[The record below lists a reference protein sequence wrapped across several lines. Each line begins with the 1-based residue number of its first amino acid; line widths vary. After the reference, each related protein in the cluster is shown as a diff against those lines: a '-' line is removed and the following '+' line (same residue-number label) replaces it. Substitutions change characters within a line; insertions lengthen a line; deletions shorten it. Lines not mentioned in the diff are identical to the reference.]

1 MCVTKRTSKEN
12 WLMTVVAQILDR
24 MSGIAK
30 PQRNFFLA
38 LFMTMLVTRGRIN
51 FLNLSRHS
59 SLSEKTYRRQ
69 FRTGFAFESFNQSA
83 IERAVPAE
91 HTRLFAQDTTFSAK
105 SGKKTYGLDHFW
117 NGSASKAEK
126 GLEVSLIS
134 IVDVA
139 RNQSLALSAEQTP
152 PPPELKKAEKNH
164 TRIDFY
170 LEHLERTAPYFPAE
184 VRYGVVDGFYA
195 KRKFV
200 DGVLKLGF
208 EVISKLRVDAQLLY
222 LYEGVQKRRGRRRKY
237 DGRISFNDLRR
248 FERMTTDEAHLTLYT
263 QVVWSVSL
271 KRAVRVVIVVNT
283 KEKQKPRSTV
293 LFATDRELSATD
305 IFRYY
310 KARFQI
316 EFIFR
321 DAKQFAGFS
330 DCQARDKKALH
341 FHFNASVA
349 TVNVARI
356 MAQQDH
362 RAEDKFVFS
371 MASLKQRFFNEHLL
385 NLFIDKLAL
394 DQSAVKNHPQ
404 FEYLKSYAAIAA

>member
-1 MCVTKRTSKEN
+1 
-12 WLMTVVAQILDR
+12 MTVVAQILDR

-59 SLSEKTYRRQ
+59 ALSEKTYRRQ
-69 FRTGFAFESFNQSA
+69 FRTPFAFASFNQSA

-91 HTRLFAQDTTFSAK
+91 HTRLFAQDTTFSRK

-152 PPPELKKAEKNH
+152 PQPELKKAEKNH

-170 LEHLERTAPYFPAE
+170 LEHLARTARYFPAE

-200 DGVLKLGF
+200 DGVLKLGY

-222 LYEGVQKRRGRRRKY
+222 LYEGAQKGRGRRRKY

-248 FERMTTDEAHLTLYT
+248 FERMTTDEAQLTLYT

-271 KRAVRVVIVVNT
+271 KRAVRVVIVVNH
-283 KEKQKPRSTV
+283 KEKRKPRYAV
-293 LFATDRELSATD
+293 LFSTDRELSATD
-305 IFRYY
+305 ILRYY

-330 DCQARDKKALH
+330 DCQARDKEALH

-362 RAEDKFVFS
+362 RAEEKFVFS
-371 MASLKQRFFNEHLL
+371 LASLKQRFFNEHLL
-385 NLFIDKLAL
+385 NLIISKLAL